1 MTTNPR
7 QSNSGMTLA
16 EPYCAN
22 CGYVLRGVVDSAA
35 CPECGKPLVEVLA
48 RRGVTTTGRRY
59 RSSRRIFG
67 LPLIDI
73 AFGPDEHSRYGVA
86 KGFIAIGDIAF
97 GWIALGGTA
106 IGGVAFGGASAG
118 LFTLGGLSL
127 GLLAGA
133 GGIGTG
139 ALAVGGGAVG
149 GLSSGGGAIGVVAS
163 GGGAIG
169 WVARG
174 GGAYGTHTIDRRGT
188 ADPVAVDVFQRLEWF
203 FGPSGAAAQPMLVTI
218 AVILAAAVV
227 LVVVGWFG
235 ARETSAAPTGSSA
248 GAD

>member
-1 MTTNPR
+1 MTRGPQ
-7 QSNSGMTLA
+7 QSPLGTTLA

-22 CGYVLRGVVDSAA
+22 CGYVLRGAIDSSA

-48 RRGVTTTGRRY
+48 RRGVTPTGRRY

-86 KGFIAIGDIAF
+86 RGFIALGDIAF

-106 IGGVAFGGASAG
+106 IGGVAIGGASAG

-127 GLLAGA
+127 GLLAGI
-133 GGIGTG
+133 GGLGTG
-139 ALAVGGGAVG
+139 AMAVGGGAVG
-149 GLSSGGGAIGVVAS
+149 GLVTGGGAVGVVAS

-174 GGAYGTHTIDRRGT
+174 GGVYGTHTIDRRGT

-203 FGPSGAAAQPMLVTI
+203 FGPNSATVQPLLVTFG
-218 AVILAAAVV
+218 VILTAVV
-227 LVVVGWFG
+227 VFLILGWFG
-235 ARETSAAPTGSSA
+235 AREQGLGIRDEGS
-248 GAD
+248 GR